1 MNFTFAVDMDFLQ
14 WFACLATSRILKSTS
29 ILTRDENR
37 YNAAVFI
44 RQAFYR
50 HIVAITYQALT
61 FFSALETI
69 SVVII
74 FFTMRIGKRGQLKIF
89 SRNRYKNKNS
99 GIYVRVLALSEMIKI
114 ILSIFGIS
122 TIIVIFIITTRDR
135 YIFCCLYPTR
145 NLSLSEW

>member
-14 WFACLATSRILKSTS
+14 RFACLATSRILKS

-99 GIYVRVLALSEMIKI
+99 GIYVYVYSH
-114 ILSIFGIS
+114 
-122 TIIVIFIITTRDR
+122 
-135 YIFCCLYPTR
+135 YPR
-145 NLSLSEW
+145 